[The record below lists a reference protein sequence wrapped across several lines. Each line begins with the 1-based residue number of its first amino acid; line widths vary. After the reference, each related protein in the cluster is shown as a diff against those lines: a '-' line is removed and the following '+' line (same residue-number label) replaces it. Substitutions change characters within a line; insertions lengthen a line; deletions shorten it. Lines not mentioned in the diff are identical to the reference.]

1 MWCTAGSGRPPSCA
15 DGLALRTVRPAGS
28 CTTTHA
34 RWVACRPN
42 IQLHM
47 GQPLSRVSMV
57 SDLPERWSRATIFP
71 DMWVDP
77 EEDLATVTE

>member
-1 MWCTAGSGRPPSCA
+1 
-15 DGLALRTVRPAGS
+15 
-28 CTTTHA
+28 
-34 RWVACRPN
+34 
-42 IQLHM
+42 
-47 GQPLSRVSMV
+47 MV